1 MITGISLSYEADV
14 CRLTLDAPAGKPP
27 TLDYDV
33 IGRFE
38 AALDEIAAKAG
49 TLTAVVL
56 QSSSPKF
63 FCAGANLNVMQTM
76 DVAAIGPWVERGH
89 RLMNR
94 LEALPLP
101 VIARVEGYAMG
112 GGLELAMACDLIYAA
127 TTAKFA
133 QSEGK
138 LGLVTGWG
146 GCYRLER
153 RVGLARAKELI
164 FTGRMLDAAEAV
176 RLGVADWHGE
186 PAALDAHL
194 REVLGQIA
202 GTSRVSIREMKVLL
216 HTCRGSTL
224 EENCRRE
231 AEASRRVLADGDTQ
245 TRLAQFFASR
255 KAR

>member
-1 MITGISLSYEADV
+1 MTTGISLSYEADV
-14 CRLTLDAPAGKPP
+14 CRLTMEPPAGKPP

-38 AALDEIAAKAG
+38 AALDEITAKAG
-49 TLTAVVL
+49 TLVAVVL
-56 QSSSPKF
+56 QSASPKF

-76 DVAAIGPWVERGH
+76 DVASIAPWVERGH

-94 LEALPLP
+94 IEALPLP
-101 VIARVEGYAMG
+101 VIARVDGYAMG
-112 GGLELAMACDLIYAA
+112 GGLELAMACDLIYATSGA
-127 TTAKFA
+127 RFA

-153 RVGLARAKELI
+153 RIGLARAKELI
-164 FTGRMLDAAEAV
+164 FTGRLLDAAEAV
-176 RLGVADWHGE
+176 RLGVADWQGE

-202 GTSRVSIREMKVLL
+202 GTSRVSIREMKALL

-224 EENCRRE
+224 AENLALE
-231 AEASRRVLADGDTQ
+231 TEASRRVLADGDTQ
-245 TRLAQFFASR
+245 ARLAHFFASR
-255 KAR
+255 KSR